1 MPDLKKKKKTNFWQ
15 CILQDIDIK
24 VHIFPERMFFLSMCF
39 TLQALVTDL
48 IRGYGIRSSADEVR
62 GVIFWAVSVSRGG
75 AFDLGG

>member
-1 MPDLKKKKKTNFWQ
+1 
-15 CILQDIDIK
+15 
-24 VHIFPERMFFLSMCF
+24 MCF